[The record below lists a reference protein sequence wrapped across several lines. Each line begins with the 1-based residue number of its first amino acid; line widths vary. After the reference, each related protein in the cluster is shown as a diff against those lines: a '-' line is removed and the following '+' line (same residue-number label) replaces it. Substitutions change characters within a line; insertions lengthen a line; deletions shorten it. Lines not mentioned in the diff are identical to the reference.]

1 MDEYEAHRFE
11 REIDMTETATPS
23 RSKEID
29 PVPWP

>member
-1 MDEYEAHRFE
+1 VDEYEAHRFE